1 MKKLMMGLFLLST
14 AAFAKETIL
23 VQGAMDIET
32 EYLIKSLSNPVKEQ
46 VASWTFWKGE
56 IGDKIVVV
64 SRTEI
69 GITNASAA
77 TTLGITKYSPD
88 LVINQGTSGG
98 HDPELHSG
106 DIVLADKIVNIGAV
120 RTERKEYGIPADD
133 KDGIFFEDVQ
143 RIRDSKGNPV
153 DYPHFS
159 SDEKV
164 METAKTIDYKNGKVV
179 VGTIGTAD
187 QWNRELERIK
197 FIHERYGTSAEEMET
212 VAAAQVAKAF
222 NVPFMGVRILSNTD
236 VHNENFNPETAI
248 WCQEYT
254 IELIKKLDLKK

>member
-1 MKKLMMGLFLLST
+1 MKKIILGLFILTTSL
-14 AAFAKETIL
+14 FAKETIL

-32 EYLIKSLSNPVKEQ
+32 EYLIKALSNPVKEQ
-46 VASWTFWKGE
+46 IASWTFWKGE
-56 IGDKIVVV
+56 IGNKTVIV

-77 TTLGITKYSPD
+77 TTIGIMKYSPN
-88 LVINQGTSGG
+88 LIINQGTSGG
-98 HDPELHSG
+98 HDPKLHAG
-106 DIVLADKIVNIGAV
+106 DIVLAEKVINIGAV
-120 RTERKEYGIPADD
+120 RTERKEYGISADD

-143 RIRDSKGNPV
+143 RIRDSKGNTV
-153 DYPHFS
+153 DYPYFS
-159 SDEKV
+159 SEKKIIDI
-164 METAKTIDYKNGKVV
+164 AKKIDYKNGKIV

-197 FIHERYGTSAEEMET
+197 FIHERYNTSAEEMET

-222 NVPFMGVRILSNTD
+222 NIPFMGVRILSNTD
-236 VHNENFNPETAI
+236 IHNEDFNPQTAI

-254 IELIKKLDLKK
+254 IELIKKLDL

>member
-1 MKKLMMGLFLLST
+1 MKKIILGLFILTTSL
-14 AAFAKETIL
+14 FAKETIL

-32 EYLIKSLSNPVKEQ
+32 EYLIKALSNPVKEQ
-46 VASWTFWKGE
+46 IASWTFWKGE
-56 IGDKIVVV
+56 IGNKTVIV

-77 TTLGITKYSPD
+77 TTIGIMKYSPN
-88 LVINQGTSGG
+88 LIINQGTSGG
-98 HDPELHSG
+98 HDPKLHAG
-106 DIVLADKIVNIGAV
+106 DIVLAEKVINIGAV

-143 RIRDSKGNPV
+143 RIRDSKGNTV
-153 DYPHFS
+153 DYPYFS
-159 SDEKV
+159 SEKKIIDI
-164 METAKTIDYKNGKVV
+164 AKKIDYKNGKIV

-197 FIHERYGTSAEEMET
+197 FIHERYNTSAEEMET

-222 NVPFMGVRILSNTD
+222 NIPFMGVRILSNTD
-236 VHNENFNPETAI
+236 IHNEDFNPQTAI

-254 IELIKKLDLKK
+254 IELIKKLDL

>member
-1 MKKLMMGLFLLST
+1 MKKIILGLFILTTSL
-14 AAFAKETIL
+14 FAKETIL

-32 EYLIKSLSNPVKEQ
+32 EYLIKALSNPVKEQ
-46 VASWTFWKGE
+46 IASWTFWKGE
-56 IGDKIVVV
+56 IGNKTVIV

-77 TTLGITKYSPD
+77 TTIGIMKYSPN
-88 LVINQGTSGG
+88 LIINQGTSGG
-98 HDPELHSG
+98 HDPKLHTG
-106 DIVLADKIVNIGAV
+106 DIVLAEKVINIGAV

-143 RIRDSKGNPV
+143 RIRDSKGNTV
-153 DYPHFS
+153 DYPYFS
-159 SDEKV
+159 SEKKIIDI
-164 METAKTIDYKNGKVV
+164 AKKIDYKNRKIV

-197 FIHERYGTSAEEMET
+197 FIHERYNTSAEEMET

-222 NVPFMGVRILSNTD
+222 NIPFMGVRILSNTD
-236 VHNENFNPETAI
+236 IHNEDFNPQTAI

-254 IELIKKLDLKK
+254 IELIKKLDL